1 MPENRQQRL
10 KAAFD
15 AQQSGHFDEARDL
28 CRDILSLD
36 PHYPDANNLMGLLY
50 IQSREPMKAVRHIK
64 RALRAD
70 RENAQAHYNLGVAY
84 KDLERMPEAAKAFA
98 EAALLDDDKTE
109 YQSSLGNALRLS
121 GQHAEAVQILERA
134 VRKASGNQGLRLNL
148 ALAQNDLGTT
158 LIRKGDTQ
166 QAVRHFLRA
175 IELEP
180 GHAQAYMNL
189 GLTLEQLG
197 ELENASRNYKAA
209 IKAQPGFADAHFQ
222 LAHLRTHRSS
232 KSEISAMKRLLEKPG
247 TDRKDKLHLA
257 YGLGFALESAERYPE
272 AFSYMT
278 QAHRLQDDR
287 SSFDIGAASKRFDK
301 IQHIFSKERLAKPE
315 ASGLPD
321 ERPVFIVGMPRS
333 GTTLAEQVLASHPSV
348 HGKGEFMA
356 LARATRLVSPRQPY
370 PVGLE
375 QLSKDQLDAAA
386 EAYLH
391 ELTAGAGDAL
401 RVTDTTPMNF
411 LLTGFASMMLPGA
424 RFVFCTRDPMDNC
437 LSVYRQMLTGA
448 NEFTHTLENLG
459 AYYRLHRDLLNH
471 WESALPGRVFRLQ
484 YEDLIRDNENQVGK
498 VLEFCGLPFDDRC
511 LKFYETDRV
520 VRSPSAAQV
529 RQPVYDTSIGAWK
542 HYEKELGPLM
552 EALKGET

>member
-1 MPENRQQRL
+1 MTKDLRQRL
-10 KAAFD
+10 KAAFEIH
-15 AQQSGHFDEARDL
+15 QSGRLDEARGL
-28 CRDILSLD
+28 YREILSLE
-36 PHYPDANNLMGLLY
+36 PHDADTNNLMGLLC
-50 IQSREPMKAVRHIK
+50 IQSGAPVKAARHLK

-70 RENAQAHYNLGVAY
+70 PENAQAHYNLGVAY
-84 KDLERMPEAAKAFA
+84 KDMERMPEAAEAFA
-98 EAALLDDDKTE
+98 TAALLDDDKIE

-121 GQHAEAVQILERA
+121 GRAAEAVRILERA
-134 VRKASGNQGLRLNL
+134 VRKASGNPGLRLNL
-148 ALAQNDLGTT
+148 ALAQNDLGAS
-158 LIRKGDTQ
+158 LIRKRAPQ

-180 GHAQAYMNL
+180 AHARAHMNL

-197 ELENASRNYKAA
+197 QLAGAERSYRAA

-232 KSEISAMKRLLEKPG
+232 QTEISAMKSLLKKPG
-247 TDRKDKLHLA
+247 TGRKDRIRLA
-257 YGLGFALESAERYPE
+257 YGLGFAMESAERYPE

-278 QAHRLQDDR
+278 RAHRLQADR
-287 SSFDIGAASKRFDK
+287 SSFDIGTACRRFEK
-301 IQHIFSKERLAKPE
+301 IQHIFSKERLAAAE
-315 ASGLPD
+315 ANGPPD

-348 HGKGEFMA
+348 HGTGETMA
-356 LARATRLVSPRQPY
+356 LARAARLASPRQPF
-370 PVGLE
+370 PGGLD
-375 QLSKDQLDAAA
+375 QLSEDQLNAAA
-386 EAYLH
+386 EAYLL
-391 ELTAGAGDAL
+391 ELTADAGGAL
-401 RVTDTTPMNF
+401 RLTDTTPMNF
-411 LLTGFASMMLPGA
+411 LYAGFAAMLLPGA

-437 LSVYRQMLTGA
+437 LSIYRQMLTGA

-459 AYYRLHRDLLNH
+459 AYYRLHLDLLNH

-498 VLEFCGLPFDDRC
+498 LLEFCGLPFDDRC
-511 LKFYETDRV
+511 LKFYESDRV

-542 HYEKELGPLM
+542 RYEKELTPLM
-552 EALKGET
+552 DALRGTS